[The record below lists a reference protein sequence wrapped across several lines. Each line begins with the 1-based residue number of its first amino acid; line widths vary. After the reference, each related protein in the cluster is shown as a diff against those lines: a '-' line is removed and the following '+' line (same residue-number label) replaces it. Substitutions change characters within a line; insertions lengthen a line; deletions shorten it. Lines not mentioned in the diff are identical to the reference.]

1 MENWKRL
8 FLQSTFVPVYPQG
21 LFRKFI
27 VLPQLPTSLP
37 GSLTFA
43 AMNETILTEATSK
56 YSRQECRSVSVNA
69 RRYCCNEEKYH
80 VSALTMAR
88 RYSLIR
94 MSNTCYRNTGSLH
107 SEKLLAK
114 LDLAVRL
121 ATTTGKDN
129 EQLRRR
135 KFSYRGPYQLS
146 AVLVF
151 LNVNDHVCCCS
162 SSLINSSFALFART
176 WRS

>member
-1 MENWKRL
+1 
-8 FLQSTFVPVYPQG
+8 
-21 LFRKFI
+21 
-27 VLPQLPTSLP
+27 
-37 GSLTFA
+37 
-43 AMNETILTEATSK
+43 MNETILTEATSK